1 MMSKITFTNKSSIL
15 YNSNSE
21 SFVGMKEKFVFD
33 YDLEQMKEALESL
46 SERVPKIEDEEGLG
60 EWLSDV
66 VIRSFGKEF
75 KSLEEYEE
83 YMKTICDC
91 DDPKPYRPKGITA
104 MIMKPHQCQTC
115 GRFPHKK
122 YMS

>member
-1 MMSKITFTNKSSIL
+1 MVSKELAEIINVLDDTNKIVLKGSDEDKKQKL
-15 YNSNSE
+15 
-21 SFVGMKEKFVFD
+21 KECF
-33 YDLEQMKEALESL
+33 
-46 SERVPKIEDEEGLG
+46 G
-60 EWLSDV
+60 DV

-91 DDPKPYRPKGITA
+91 DDPKPYRPEGITA
-104 MIMKPHQCQTC
+104 MMMKPHQCQTC